1 MTPSPGSSTSTS
13 ARRARSIATRVVLV
27 VLCAPWSGCAGAP
40 KDTGETP
47 RERCPYGN
55 LESYCAYEFGGPDP
69 THEEANRA
77 PAPFA

>member
-1 MTPSPGSSTSTS
+1 MG
-13 ARRARSIATRVVLV
+13 L
-27 VLCAPWSGCAGAP
+27 LGCSGAP